1 MSSAQHHSD
10 TTAPT
15 DQIIVSAAIYPPI
28 GVMRVGNS
36 QAAGDAGYFI
46 GPEVPTPVAQAPE
59 FYRDSTGALKRQAAR
74 FRIYG
79 YNQAG
84 QVVKEL
90 TNEDVDINWQV
101 HLANQK
107 SSWYEFI
114 IALDIPEALSAP
126 PSYLRN
132 ADQTDR
138 EKLLI
143 DGGSQ
148 QLSSG
153 GDTCDNNSA
162 KAFVG
167 SFSLTSAVTGERKTE
182 DVYLGEMRLDKKGRL
197 LMLGGRGVAKNPFDD
212 PATTFGNNDNWYDD
226 MSDGPVTA
234 TVKLKTN
241 GKELAVKPAWVVCA
255 PPDYAPMQKSVRT
268 MWDLMRDIAVTDHL
282 LPRPAKPSFTHDIL
296 PIFQRMTDLQWVNA
310 GFSAGFG
317 WNSSHYFHDREW
329 LERANSTDPMW
340 TEWRR
345 TLYNNFRSLDLV
357 ITGNS
362 DAKVWD
368 PSFSA
373 LSAQQW
379 PWLYGDAMDV
389 KAIDSPRQFSAI
401 TPLQISFLGQWVKG
415 DFIADYGDVTP
426 YCDIEQVPVA
436 EQPEILTQA
445 AMDFCLADAFHPGC
459 EMTWPMRTIG
469 MYAEAFRLRHASD
482 TSPTE
487 GAFFGPK
494 MTPEII
500 TQSNGPLLRGQTAG
514 SITRWMAIPWQTDTA
529 SCRDGYND
537 AYGPYLPTFWPARVP
552 NTILNRRNFEKVM
565 DSSLPVHERQ
575 AAFNERQEWL
585 DDLPCRPH
593 SSYQDDINDMVT
605 NFDKLAIVLPQGQA
619 ETKDFPDVMQVGE
632 LAKGQTP
639 TTCDATLTRQRKA
652 QLATTEKAT
661 ISNRGK

>member
-1 MSSAQHHSD
+1 MSSAQHHSE
-10 TTAPT
+10 TTAPE
-15 DQIIVSAAIYPPI
+15 DQTIVSAAIYPPI
-28 GVMRVGNS
+28 GVMRVGS
-36 QAAGDAGYFI
+36 SRASGEAGYFI
-46 GPEVPTPVAQAPE
+46 GPEVPTPVAQAPD

-79 YNQAG
+79 YNQKG
-84 QVVKEL
+84 EVVKEL
-90 TNEDVDINWQV
+90 TQDDADIIWQV

-114 IALDIPEALSAP
+114 IALDIPEASSAP

-132 ADQTDR
+132 AKQPSR
-138 EKLLI
+138 SGLLI
-143 DGGSQ
+143 DGKSQ

-153 GDTCDNNSA
+153 NLHDHDSA
-162 KAFVG
+162 KSFVG
-167 SFSLTSAVTGERKTE
+167 QFCLTSTVTGESKTE
-182 DVYLGEMRLDKKGRL
+182 DVYLGEMRLDDKGRL
-197 LMLGGRGVAKNPFDD
+197 LMLGGHGVSKNPFGN
-212 PATTFGNNDNWYDD
+212 PATTFGNNDDWYDD

-234 TVKLKTN
+234 TVKLKTDGN
-241 GKELAVKPAWVVCA
+241 EVAVKPAWVVCA

-268 MWDLMRDIAVTDHL
+268 MWDLMRDVAVTGHL

-329 LERANSTDPMW
+329 IERANSTAPMW

-345 TLYNNFRSLDLV
+345 TLFNNFRSLELV
-357 ITGNS
+357 ITGDS
-362 DAKVWD
+362 DSKVWD
-368 PSFSA
+368 PSLSA

-389 KAIDSPRQFSAI
+389 KAIDSPRQFSTI
-401 TPLQISFLGQWVKG
+401 TPLQINFLEQWVKG
-415 DFIADYGDVTP
+415 EFIADYGDVTP

-436 EQPEILTQA
+436 EQPDLLTQA

-459 EMTWPMRTIG
+459 EMTWPMRTLG
-469 MYAEAFRLRHASD
+469 MYSEAFRLYHAND
-482 TSPTE
+482 TSPSN
-487 GAFFGPK
+487 GCFFGPQ

-500 TQSNGPLLRGQTAG
+500 TQTTGPLLRGQTAG

-552 NTILNRRNFEKVM
+552 NTILNQSNYEKVL
-565 DSSLPVHERQ
+565 DKNLPEDERQ

-593 SSYQDDINDMVT
+593 SNYQDDINDMVT
-605 NFDKLAIVLPQGQA
+605 HFDKLAVVLPQTQDVTG
-619 ETKDFPDVMQVGE
+619 DFPDVMQVGE

-639 TTCDATLTRQRKA
+639 ADCDTARARKQKA
-652 QLATTEKAT
+652 QLAAVEKAA
-661 ISNRGK
+661 IQYRRR